1 MIPYCYDATAQAE
14 AREAAA
20 DRDDIKCDCCGG
32 LIRVGE
38 VKFSLELGK
47 TALTICNDCKGDLV
61 SSAEIHGVDDEI
73 YV

>member
-20 DRDDIKCDCCGG
+20 DRDAIKCDCCGG

-38 VKFSLELGK
+38 VKFSL
-47 TALTICNDCKGDLV
+47 CSRCKR
-61 SSAEIHGVDDEI
+61 S
-73 YV
+73 

>member
-20 DRDDIKCDCCGG
+20 DRCAIKCDCFGG

-38 VKFSLELGK
+38 VKFSLGMGK
-47 TALTICNDCKGDLV
+47 TILTICNDCKGDLV
-61 SSAEIHGVDDEI
+61 SSAEIHGVEDEI
-73 YV
+73 YL

>member
-20 DRDDIKCDCCGG
+20 DRCAIKCDCCGG

-38 VKFSLELGK
+38 VKFSLELSK
-47 TALTICNDCKGDLV
+47 TALTICKDCKGDLV
-61 SSAEIHGVDDEI
+61 SSAEIHGVEDEV

>member
-20 DRDDIKCDCCGG
+20 DRDAIKCDCCGG

-38 VKFSLELGK
+38 VKFSLAVVANGLDHLQRLQRRLGK
-47 TALTICNDCKGDLV
+47 FRRNPRRRR
-61 SSAEIHGVDDEI
+61 
-73 YV
+73 

>member
-20 DRDDIKCDCCGG
+20 DRDAIKCDCCGG

-47 TALTICNDCKGDLV
+47 TALTICNDCKGYLV
-61 SSAEIHGVDDEI
+61 SSAEIHGVEDEI
-73 YV
+73 YL